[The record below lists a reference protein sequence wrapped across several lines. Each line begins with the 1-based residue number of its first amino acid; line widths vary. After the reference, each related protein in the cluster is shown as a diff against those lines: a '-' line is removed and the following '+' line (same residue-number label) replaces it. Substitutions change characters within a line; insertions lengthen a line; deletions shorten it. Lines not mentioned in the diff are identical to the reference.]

1 MDRNNFH
8 NTTRAVQALRA
19 ALESGIPYG
28 SSLLPLDI
36 LIAVSVKKNDGK
48 SLTVRQLM
56 ATVPNS
62 ATGIRYNLN
71 RLVADGWIERTRS
84 EQDRRTVFLI
94 PTAKTLKAFEAIA
107 DSL

>member
-1 MDRNNFH
+1 MDRNNSH
-8 NTTRAVQALRA
+8 NTTCAVQALRA
-19 ALESGIPYG
+19 ALEPGIPYG

-36 LIAVSVKKNDGK
+36 LIAVSVKKNDGQ
-48 SLTVRQLM
+48 SLTIKQLM
-56 ATVPNS
+56 TTLPNS
-62 ATGIRYNLN
+62 VTGIRYNLN

-107 DSL
+107 NSL